1 LTALDN
7 DPFAD
12 EMARLGTADLEPE
25 SPRQSSPIKWPHG
38 FMLNDKGL
46 WFDPGEDKPAVRLSG
61 PFTVLGLARDPNGD
75 GWSIAV
81 EWQDRD
87 HVQHHH
93 FVPLADLIGDGTEV
107 LKPLV
112 AGGLEIHP
120 HSDRLKKF
128 KAALAG
134 LNCGSRVRLVRRSG
148 WHGDVFVLPHA
159 TVGQAAG
166 ESVVYDGKADA
177 ARYGEKGTLADWVEK
192 VAKPSA
198 GNSRLVLSLSTAFAG
213 PLTDLLNDEG
223 GGVHLVGGSSLGKST
238 ALVVAGSVWGGGGRG
253 GFTQTWRAT
262 GNALEAIARAHSG
275 TLLALDELGELDAK
289 EAGSTAYL
297 LVNGQGKARA
307 TRDAEVRTRSE
318 WRIMLLS
325 SGEIGL
331 GDKIAETGKRAKAG
345 QLIRLVDVPA
355 DAGKGFGL
363 FEDTKGHDPAEFSKE
378 IKAAALRTYGTAG
391 QSFVEYLA
399 DDPEATAEAAHQRI
413 ADIQRT
419 LLEGIGETSGQASR
433 VAHRFALIAT
443 AGEFARVAL
452 GLPWAEG
459 EAVRAAAVCFDA
471 WRGTLGGEGPGE
483 LVSAVEAIKA
493 AVEKHGESRFR
504 KVYDDGLPATDH
516 APIRDLLGYRLSRE
530 GEVLWGFTSTG
541 WKEVLAGIA
550 EAKGIARMMAER
562 GALMASKNDKANRLH
577 QRVDGRTV
585 PVYAVKASALEQWGG
600 L

>member
-1 LTALDN
+1 MTDFNN

-12 EMARLGTADLEPE
+12 EMERLGAAEVAPE
-25 SPRQSSPIKWPHG
+25 RPRHLKSVQWPKG
-38 FMLNDKGL
+38 YVLNNKGL
-46 WFDPGEDKPAVRLSG
+46 WFDPGDDKQPIHLSG

-75 GWSIAV
+75 GWSIAL

-87 HVQHHH
+87 HIPHRH
-93 FVPLADLIGDGTEV
+93 FLPIADLIGDGTEV
-107 LKPLV
+107 LKPL
-112 AGGLEIHP
+112 ASGGLELSP
-120 HSDRLKKF
+120 QPDRLKKL
-128 KAALAG
+128 KAALVG

-148 WHGDVFVLPHA
+148 WHGDVFVLPHV
-159 TVGQAAG
+159 TIGQAAG
-166 ESVVYDGKADA
+166 ERVVYDGKADA
-177 ARYGEKGTLADWVEK
+177 ARYGEKGTLADWIEQ
-192 VAKPSA
+192 VAAPAA
-198 GNSRLVLSLSTAFAG
+198 GNSRLVLALSTAFAG
-213 PLTDLLNDEG
+213 PLVDLLDDEG

-253 GFTQTWRAT
+253 GFAQTWRAT

-275 TLLALDELGELDAK
+275 TLLALDELGELDAR
-289 EAGSTAYL
+289 EAGATAYL

-355 DAGKGFGL
+355 DAGKGLGL
-363 FEDTKGHDPAEFSKE
+363 FDDTKGQDPAEFSKL
-378 IKAAALRTYGTAG
+378 IKAAALRAYGAAG
-391 QSFVEYLA
+391 QAFVEYLA
-399 DDPEATAEAAHQRI
+399 DDPEAAATAARQRI
-413 ADIQRT
+413 SDAQRD
-419 LLEGIGETSGQASR
+419 LLEGIGETSGQAYR

-459 EAVRAAAVCFDA
+459 EAERAAAVCFDA

-483 LVSAVEAIKA
+483 LVSAIEAIRA

-504 KVYDDGLPATDH
+504 KIYDDGLSSPDS
-516 APIRDLLGYRLSRE
+516 APIRDLLGYRLSRD
-530 GEVLWGFTSTG
+530 GELLWGFTSTG

-562 GALMASKNDKANRLH
+562 GALVSSKNDKANRLH
-577 QRVDGRTV
+577 VKVDGRAA
-585 PVYAVKASALEQWGG
+585 PVYAVKASTLEQWGG